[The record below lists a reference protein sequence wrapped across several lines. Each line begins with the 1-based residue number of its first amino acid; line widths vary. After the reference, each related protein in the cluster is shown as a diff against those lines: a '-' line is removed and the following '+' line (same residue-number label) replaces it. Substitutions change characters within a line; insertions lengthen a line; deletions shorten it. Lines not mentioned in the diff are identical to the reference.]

1 MNKKG
6 FTLIELLVVVL
17 IIGILSA
24 VALPQYTNAVEKSR
38 ATEAWTTIKSINDAL
53 AIKNMEAGTT
63 NQNYNY
69 DELPVSFTDANGNT
83 VGATQTFS
91 SKNFE
96 YWMSGGTVVANRI
109 NSSWSYQLGFKN
121 GKRQCSNAT
130 SMGKNWDGVCKKLG
144 MGTSVGAASCAAGL
158 STNQCFTE

>member
-17 IIGILSA
+17 IIGILSS
-24 VALPQYTNAVEKSR
+24 VALPQYTTSVEKSR

-83 VGATQTFS
+83 VGATQRFS

-96 YWMSGGTVVANRI
+96 YWMSGGTVVAHRI

-121 GKRQCSNAT
+121 GKRQCSSAGD
-130 SMGKNWDGVCKKLG
+130 SSGKSCKKLG

-158 STNQCFTE
+158 SSSQCFTE